1 MQYIINLTDAEYQKL
16 VKDGV
21 LQVISRRK
29 NGTLQRFKKIMVET
43 VSDSG
48 NTSNLMQQIVKANQS
63 ALSAINE
70 IGKNAVQIS
79 DTTKKHCKQY
89 WSYNKFTGNY
99 QRAEF
104 CKYSSDWC

>member
-1 MQYIINLTDAEYQKL
+1 
-16 VKDGV
+16 
-21 LQVISRRK
+21 
-29 NGTLQRFKKIMVET
+29 MVET

-79 DTTKKHCKQY
+79 VVFH
-89 WSYNKFTGNY
+89 SYVV
-99 QRAEF
+99 RLLAALHL
-104 CKYSSDWC
+104 